1 MHASRSKNLS
11 VETIMKR
18 QVLACAAALCAALL
32 SPVPP
37 PAAAEPT
44 QITMVSNWPDEP
56 AKKAW
61 VSDRVADF
69 NAGNQQCSVKL
80 TFTPKAE
87 IFTQLKATLRTGHAP
102 DIFYMEPDSPEF
114 FDGGYLEPL
123 DAYIEQAGI
132 EDWARPAWTHNGK
145 IYGIPAEAYTV
156 ELYYNKNL
164 VKKLGV
170 ELPPDF
176 QLTQAQ
182 FADLVNRAIKAGIA
196 PVAAGVGDRPYPGAF
211 LTFESLL
218 RKLGIED
225 YGKLVHGQLSYN
237 DPRVI
242 AVLTWMKGMIDA
254 GAYPRSMST
263 LKLGEAHFYFY
274 SSPGAV
280 IFPDPSWYTGRAF
293 AKPEDG
299 GQPADFPLGIMQY
312 PAMDNGACPTCK
324 TLAVGGSF
332 SMFSKSPHKE
342 CAGAMLRSM
351 ATVENGTKWMEM
363 VALQTGIKSDPNK
376 IDSPH
381 ADYFKDLNARDKN
394 AKYFFG
400 VPLLYYRGKCAET
413 YSQVMNAAFP
423 EGLIGVKDAADQMDA
438 ACLSK

>member
-1 MHASRSKNLS
+1 
-11 VETIMKR
+11 MKR
-18 QVLACAAALCAALL
+18 LALVAAMLAALTGSHARHAD
-32 SPVPP
+32 
-37 PAAAEPT
+37 AEPT
-44 QITMVSNWPDEP
+44 QITMISNWPDEP
-56 AKKAW
+56 AKKQW
-61 VSDRVADF
+61 VTDRVADF
-69 NAGNQQCSVKL
+69 NAGNKQCSVKL

-123 DAYIEQAGI
+123 DAYIDLAGI
-132 EDWARPAWTHNGK
+132 AEWARPAWTHGGK

-156 ELYYNKNL
+156 ELYYNKDL
-164 VKKLGV
+164 VRKLGV
-170 ELPPDF
+170 ELPASY
-176 QLTQAQ
+176 QLTQAG
-182 FADLVNRAIKAGIA
+182 FADLVNRAVKAGIT

-218 RKLGIED
+218 RKLGADD
-225 YGKLVHGQLSYN
+225 YGKLVHGQLPYN

-242 AVLTWMKGMIDA
+242 DVLTWMKTMIDA
-254 GAYPRSMST
+254 GAYPKSMST

-280 IFPDPSWYTGRAF
+280 TFPDPSWYTGRAF

-299 GQPADFPLGIMQY
+299 GQPANFPLGIMQY
-312 PAMDNGACPTCK
+312 PAMDNGVCPNCK

-332 SMFSKSPHKE
+332 SMFSKSPLKE

-363 VALQTGIKSDPNK
+363 VALQTGIAADTGK
-376 IDSPH
+376 IVSPH
-381 ADYFKDLNARDKN
+381 ADYFKELNARDKD
-394 AKYFFG
+394 AKFFFG

-423 EGLIGVKDAADQMDA
+423 EGLISVKDAADQMDA
-438 ACLSK
+438 ACLNKS

>member
-1 MHASRSKNLS
+1 
-11 VETIMKR
+11 MKR

-211 LTFESLL
+211 LTFE
-218 RKLGIED
+218 
-225 YGKLVHGQLSYN
+225 
-237 DPRVI
+237 
-242 AVLTWMKGMIDA
+242 
-254 GAYPRSMST
+254 
-263 LKLGEAHFYFY
+263 
-274 SSPGAV
+274 
-280 IFPDPSWYTGRAF
+280 
-293 AKPEDG
+293 
-299 GQPADFPLGIMQY
+299 
-312 PAMDNGACPTCK
+312 
-324 TLAVGGSF
+324 
-332 SMFSKSPHKE
+332 
-342 CAGAMLRSM
+342 
-351 ATVENGTKWMEM
+351 
-363 VALQTGIKSDPNK
+363 
-376 IDSPH
+376 
-381 ADYFKDLNARDKN
+381 
-394 AKYFFG
+394 
-400 VPLLYYRGKCAET
+400 
-413 YSQVMNAAFP
+413 
-423 EGLIGVKDAADQMDA
+423 
-438 ACLSK
+438 

>member
-1 MHASRSKNLS
+1 MIRRAF
-11 VETIMKR
+11 
-18 QVLACAAALCAALL
+18 ACAVALCAALL
-32 SPVPP
+32 NPAP
-37 PAAAEPT
+37 PAAAAETT
-44 QITMVSNWPDEP
+44 QITMISNWPDEP
-56 AKKAW
+56 GKKAW

-69 NAGNQQCSVKL
+69 NESSKQCSVKL

-123 DAYIEQAGI
+123 DAYIDQAGI
-132 EDWARPAWTHNGK
+132 EDWARPAWTHGGK

-156 ELYYNKNL
+156 ELYYNKDL
-164 VKKLGV
+164 VKQLGV
-170 ELPPDF
+170 ELPANF
-176 QLTQAQ
+176 QLTQAR
-182 FADLVNRAIKAGIA
+182 FADLVNQAIKAGIT

-225 YGKLVHGQLSYN
+225 YGKLVHGQLAYN
-237 DPRVI
+237 DSRVI
-242 AVLTWMKGMIDA
+242 EVLTWMKDMIDA
-254 GAYPRSMST
+254 GAYPKSMST

-280 IFPDPSWYTGRAF
+280 TFPDPSWYTGRAF

-299 GQPADFPLGIMQY
+299 GQPANFPLGIMQY
-312 PAMDNGACPTCK
+312 PAMDNGACPNCK

-332 SMFSKSPHKE
+332 SMFSKSRHKE

-363 VALQTGIKSDPNK
+363 VALQTGIKSDTSK
-376 IDSPH
+376 INSPQ
-381 ADYFKDLNARDKN
+381 ADYFKELAARDKD
-394 AKYFFG
+394 AEYFFG
-400 VPLLYYRGKCAET
+400 VPMLFYRGKCSET

-423 EGLIGVKDAADQMDA
+423 EGLISVKDAADKMDA
-438 ACLSK
+438 ACLIK